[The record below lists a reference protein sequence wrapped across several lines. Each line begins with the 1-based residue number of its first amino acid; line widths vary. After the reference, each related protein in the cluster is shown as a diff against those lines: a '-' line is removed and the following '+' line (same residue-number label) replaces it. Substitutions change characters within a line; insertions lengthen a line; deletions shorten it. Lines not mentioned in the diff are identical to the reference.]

1 MKRITLTLALL
12 LSFTFAG
19 LAQQAPQP
27 TAKAAQTPLEAT
39 VTKFT
44 TARSIAEVQLTANDF
59 ERLSLSE
66 TSNWLPS
73 YYASL
78 VNTLMAFTEKDL
90 AKKDALLDKAEKF
103 YEQTAKLEPKNEEVE
118 VLHANIANARIT
130 VDPNKRWKKYGEI
143 VESSLRKAEKLN
155 PNNPRVTL
163 LKAQNIF
170 YTPKEYGG
178 GTDKALPIVKESLAQ
193 FKTFQPASSVHPS
206 WGQDQ
211 AKQILLACQ
220 KTTSTTTK

>member
-12 LSFTFAG
+12 ISCTFAG
-19 LAQQAPQP
+19 MAQQAPQ
-27 TAKAAQTPLEAT
+27 TSLETT

-44 TARSIAEVQLTANDF
+44 TAHSRAEVQQTANDF

-66 TSNWLPS
+66 KTNWLPS

-90 AKKDALLDKAEKF
+90 SKKDALLDKAEQF
-103 YEQTAKLEPKNEEVE
+103 YEQTAKLQPKNEEVE

-130 VDPNKRWKKYGEI
+130 VDPDKRWKKYGEI

-163 LKAQNIF
+163 LKAQNLY

-178 GTDKALPIVKESLAQ
+178 GSDKALPIVQESLAQ
-193 FKTFQPASSVHPS
+193 FKTFKPASTLHPS
-206 WGQDQ
+206 WGHDQ
-211 AKQILLACQ
+211 AQQILLACQ
-220 KTTSTTTK
+220 KTTTTTTK